1 MKISTDPNSP
11 NLATAGNG
19 MKSVEEEMRSL
30 CADPSQPN
38 DIYLKALDGHLE
50 AGGQRTRAQISL
62 TCGTRLGLLKADS
75 IALAASVELLHNASL
90 IQDDLQDK
98 ARMRRG
104 APTVWSKHG
113 ANCAIGL
120 TDLTIAAAF
129 RALGS
134 ISNPGALPGLIDFLY
149 HSISVT
155 LRGQTDDLSG
165 NATCLADA
173 VSVARRKSG
182 PLFALALELPLY
194 LAGRNTFLAQ
204 ASKAA
209 HSFGLGYQIYD
220 DIIDVDEDRASR
232 SQSNIVVALEIDHTP
247 REALKSARDL
257 AKHHLTDA
265 ASLAME
271 LPASCGQGLADLA
284 IHIEGR
290 LDALFDE

>member
-1 MKISTDPNSP
+1 MKISTDRNPPTSP
-11 NLATAGNG
+11 ATGIAVE
-19 MKSVEEEMRSL
+19 SVEEKMRSL
-30 CADPSQPN
+30 CADSSQPN
-38 DIYLKALDGHLE
+38 DIYLNALDNHLK
-50 AGGQRTRAQISL
+50 AGGQRTRAKISL
-62 TCGTRLGLLKADS
+62 TSGTRLGLPKTDS

-104 APTVWSKHG
+104 APTVWSQHG

-149 HSISVT
+149 RAISIT

-165 NATCLADA
+165 NTTCLADA

-182 PLFALALELPLY
+182 PLFALALELPLF
-194 LAGRNTFLAQ
+194 LAGRHTFLAQ
-204 ASKAA
+204 ASEAA

-232 SQSNIVVALEIDHTP
+232 SQSNTVVALEIDQTP
-247 REALKSARDL
+247 REALNSARDL
-257 AKHHLTDA
+257 AKHHLSESAT
-265 ASLAME
+265 LALE

>member
-11 NLATAGNG
+11 TPTRPGIEIT
-19 MKSVEEEMRSL
+19 SVEEKMRSL
-30 CADPSQPN
+30 CADSSQPN
-38 DIYLKALDGHLE
+38 DIYLNALDNHLN

-62 TCGTRLGLLKADS
+62 TCGTRLGLRENDT

-194 LAGRNTFLAQ
+194 LAGRKTFLAQ
-204 ASKAA
+204 ASEAA

-220 DIIDVDEDRASR
+220 DIIDVDEDRASQ
-232 SQSNIVVALEIDHTP
+232 SQSNTVVALEIDQTP
-247 REALKSARDL
+247 REALISARDL
-257 AKHHLTDA
+257 AKYHLNES
-265 ASLAME
+265 ASLALE
-271 LPASCGQGLADLA
+271 LPASCGQGLGDLA
-284 IHIEGR
+284 LQIDGR
-290 LDALFDE
+290 LDGLFDE